1 MKSTKSA
8 TSAWAYCSGVY
19 KMRVMDIRARHV
31 KGCMERGVAVIRGK
45 EQHPT
50 ATMKN
55 QIKSLFNL
63 MLDYALEYE
72 LVDRNYS
79 RTFNLTEETVKEI
92 QSVKRSISPSPT
104 KRWTCFGQISLTS
117 GASTSCS
124 SSVTLGGALK
134 SLVYWN

>member
-1 MKSTKSA
+1 
-8 TSAWAYCSGVY
+8 
-19 KMRVMDIRARHV
+19 MRVMDIRARHV
-31 KGCMERGVAVIRGK
+31 KGCMEEGVAIIRGK
-45 EQHPT
+45 EQHPS

-55 QIKSLFNL
+55 QIKSLFNM

-92 QSVKRSISPSPT
+92 QSVKRSTLPSPT
-104 KRWTCFGQISLTS
+104 KRWTCFGQISVAS
-117 GASTSCS
+117 RASTLCS
-124 SSVTLGGALK
+124 FNATLVGALR